1 MQMHFSF
8 HFYGKMLG
16 LAWRETD
23 RAKTLARLA
32 VFLVIPMAALIH
44 ALCYLLDNLSP
55 RLRRARIRKPIFII
69 GHARSGTT
77 LLHRLMLADE
87 GRYSFFRAWEMAFPS
102 LLEKRWIR
110 ALGRLDQKLL
120 GSFLEKKLRA
130 TEDSKLAKTR
140 DVHDTGLFAP
150 EEDDFCQTFS
160 CTSGFWIVL
169 FPYMDK
175 LDFYYWDRWPLRR
188 RHRAMRGYHDS
199 LRRQMALESED
210 RIHLSKNPTFNGRV
224 ESLLE
229 EFPDARFVVCMR
241 DPRESIPS
249 LLKML
254 KQTWQSL
261 GWGDERIEA
270 SIEKLI
276 EQSLHSYR
284 HPREVLSRSPDTA
297 WCEVDYRELTV
308 DPQSAVEKI
317 YATLDL
323 EVSPSLQTALQAAGA
338 RRGSHK
344 TGHTYDLEEFGLDS
358 ATIENALPELFT
370 DYGWNV
376 AGAVPAEP
384 EPEDR

>member
-8 HFYGKMLG
+8 HFYGKMLR
-16 LAWRETD
+16 LAWQETD
-23 RAKTLARLA
+23 RARTLARLA
-32 VFLVIPMAALIH
+32 VFLVIPIAAIVH
-44 ALCYLLDNLSP
+44 ATCYQLDNLSP
-55 RLRRARIRKPIFII
+55 KLRRTEVRNPIFII

-87 GRYSFFRAWEMAFPS
+87 GRYAFFRAWEMAFPS
-102 LLEKRWIR
+102 LLEKKCIR
-110 ALGRLDQKLL
+110 ALGRFDRAML

-175 LDFYYWDRWPLRR
+175 LDFYYWDRWPTRR
-188 RHRAMRGYHDS
+188 RRRAMRGYHNS
-199 LRRQMALESED
+199 LKRQMALGSEKQ
-210 RIHLSKNPTFNGRV
+210 ILLSKNPTFNGRV

-254 KQTWQSL
+254 KQTWKSL
-261 GWGDERIEA
+261 GWGEERIEA

-284 HPREVLSRSPDTA
+284 HPREVLSGRPNTA
-297 WCEVDYRELTV
+297 WCEVDYRELTS
-308 DPQSAVEKI
+308 DPKTAVEKI
-317 YATLDL
+317 YSNLDL
-323 EVSPSLQTALQAAGA
+323 EMSDSLQQALEQAGA

-344 TGHTYDLEEFGLDS
+344 TGHTYDLEEFGLDGE
-358 ATIENALPELFT
+358 TIERALPELFR
-370 DYGWNV
+370 DYGWNL
-376 AGAVPAEP
+376 AGAVPAQP
-384 EPEDR
+384 EPEDL

>member
-1 MQMHFSF
+1 MRMHFSF
-8 HFYGKMLG
+8 HFYRKMLR

-32 VFLVIPMAALIH
+32 VFLVIPVAALAH
-44 ALCYLLDNLSP
+44 ALFYLLDNLSP
-55 RLRRARIRKPIFII
+55 KLWRTKIEKPIFII

-77 LLHRLMLADE
+77 LLHRLLLADD
-87 GRYSFFRAWEMAFPS
+87 GRYSYFRAWEMAFPS
-102 LLEKRWIR
+102 LWEKRWLR
-110 ALGRLDQKLL
+110 ALGRLDRNLL
-120 GSFLEKKLRA
+120 GSFLERKLRA
-130 TEDSKLAKTR
+130 AEDNKLANTR

-175 LDFYYWDRWPLRR
+175 LDFYYWDRWPHHR

-199 LRRQMALESED
+199 LRRQMALGD
-210 RIHLSKNPTFNGRV
+210 GPRIHLSKNPTFNGRV

-254 KQTWQSL
+254 KQTWRSM
-261 GWGDERIEA
+261 GWGPEKIDA
-270 SIEKLI
+270 SIDKLI
-276 EQSLHSYR
+276 EQSLHSYL
-284 HPREVLSRSPDTA
+284 HPREVLSRSPDTV
-297 WCEVDYRELTV
+297 WCEVDYRELTA

-317 YATLDL
+317 YGTLGLDM
-323 EVSPSLQTALQAAGA
+323 SPSLQTALKEAGA
-338 RRGSHK
+338 KRGTHT
-344 TGHTYDLEEFGLDS
+344 TGHTYDLAEFGLDDE
-358 ATIENALPELFT
+358 TIEKALPELFA
-370 DYGWNV
+370 DYGWNDV
-376 AGAVPAEP
+376 GALPAQP
-384 EPEDR
+384 EPEDL

>member
-1 MQMHFSF
+1 MRMHFSF

-16 LAWRETD
+16 LAWQETD
-23 RAKTLARLA
+23 RARTLARLA
-32 VFLVIPMAALIH
+32 VFLVIPLAALLH
-44 ALCYLLDNLSP
+44 SLFYLLDNLSP
-55 RLRRARIRKPIFII
+55 KLHRSQIRKPIFII

-102 LLEKRWIR
+102 LWEKRLLR
-110 ALGRLDQKLL
+110 GLGWLDQNLL

-130 TEDSKLAKTR
+130 TEDAKLAKTR
-140 DVHDTGLFAP
+140 DVHDTGFFAP

-175 LDFYYWDRWPLRR
+175 LDFYYWDEWPRR
-188 RHRAMRGYHDS
+188 RRLRAMRGYHDS
-199 LRRQMALESED
+199 LRRQMALGNTA
-210 RIHLSKNPTFNGRV
+210 RTHLSKNPTFNGRV

-254 KQTWQSL
+254 KQTWHSL
-261 GWGDERIEA
+261 GWGEERIDA
-270 SIEKLI
+270 SIEKLV
-276 EQSLHSYR
+276 EQSLHTYR
-284 HPREVLSRSPDTA
+284 HPRAVLSRSHDTR
-297 WCEVDYRELTV
+297 WCEVDYRELTA
-308 DPQSAVEKI
+308 DPQTAVEKI
-317 YATLDL
+317 YASLDL
-323 EVSPSLQTALQAAGA
+323 EMSASLRQALAEAGA
-338 RRGSHK
+338 RRGKHK
-344 TGHTYDLEEFGLDS
+344 TAHTYDLEEFGLDS
-358 ATIENALPELFT
+358 ETIEAALPELFA

-376 AGAVPAEP
+376 AGAIPAQP
-384 EPEDR
+384 EPEDL